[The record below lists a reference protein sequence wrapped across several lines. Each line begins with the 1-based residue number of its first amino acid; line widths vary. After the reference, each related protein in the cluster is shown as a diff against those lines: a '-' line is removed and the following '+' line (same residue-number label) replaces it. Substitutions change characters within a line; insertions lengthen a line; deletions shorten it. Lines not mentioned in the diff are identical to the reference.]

1 MILSEIKN
9 IIISIFL
16 MFKGMLLFEDQQFPE
31 MKLSSVIISL
41 ILFTAIYLIIFIL
54 GIALI
59 SSLFYNNTI

>member
-9 IIISIFL
+9 IITSIFL
-16 MFKGMLLFEDQQFPE
+16 MFKGMLLFKDQQFPE

-41 ILFTAIYLIIFIL
+41 ILFTAMYITIFIL
-54 GIALI
+54 GIAFI

>member
-1 MILSEIKN
+1 
-9 IIISIFL
+9 

-41 ILFTAIYLIIFIL
+41 ILFTAMYMIIVIL
-54 GIALI
+54 GIAFI